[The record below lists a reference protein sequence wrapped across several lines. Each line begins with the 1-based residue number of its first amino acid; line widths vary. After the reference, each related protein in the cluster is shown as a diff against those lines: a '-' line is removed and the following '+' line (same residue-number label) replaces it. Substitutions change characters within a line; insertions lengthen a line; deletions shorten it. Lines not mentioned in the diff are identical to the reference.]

1 MRPLW
6 VGSDTPRISRLEG
19 GALTEVIEAGR
30 PSFLAEHPSGRR
42 LYAVDEGEGGAVA
55 AFAVED
61 GALSHTGAT
70 GSGGSGPCHLLVHPG
85 GSWLYV
91 SNYGDGTAAAIGLDA
106 EGDLTEDRV
115 ELSHSGSGPRQDRQE
130 ASHAHSATLSPGGGW
145 LIIADL
151 GTDELRSYRLQDGR
165 PVGDP
170 VLSAMPAGSG
180 PRHTAVAGDLVY
192 VAGELSCEVVTVRWH
207 EDSGRADVLGTVGV
221 TTAPVRSG
229 EESTL
234 SHLELL
240 GPTALVVGV
249 RGADTLAVV
258 GIGDDGVASALRAE
272 VSTVAWPRHL
282 CVVDDTVL
290 VAGERADLIGVHPV
304 RAAGE
309 AIAVG
314 ELARTVAA
322 AAPMCLLPTR

>member
-1 MRPLW
+1 MQPIW
-6 VGSDTPRISRLEG
+6 VGSETPRIFRLEG
-19 GALTEVIEAGR
+19 DTLTEATEAGR

-42 LYAVDEGEGGAVA
+42 VYAVDERDPGGVA
-55 AFAVED
+55 AFAVE
-61 GALSHTGAT
+61 GGSLHRTGEA
-70 GSGGSGPCHLLVHPG
+70 GSGGSGPCHLLVHPDG
-85 GSWLYV
+85 RWLYV
-91 SNYGDGTAAAIGLDA
+91 SNYGDGTAAAIALDA
-106 EGDLTEDRV
+106 EGDLTQDRV
-115 ELSHSGSGPRQDRQE
+115 ELRHSGSGPRQDRQDG
-130 ASHAHSATLSPGGGW
+130 AHAHSATLSPGGGW
-145 LIIADL
+145 LIVADL
-151 GTDELRSYRLQDGR
+151 GTDELRAYPLQDGR

-207 EDSGRADVLGTVGV
+207 EDSGRAEVLGSVGV

-258 GIGDDGVASALRAE
+258 GIGEDGVASALRAE
-272 VSTVAWPRHL
+272 VPTVAWPRHL

-290 VAGERADLIGVHPV
+290 VAGERADLIGVHPM

-309 AIAVG
+309 SIAVG
-314 ELARTVAA
+314 EVTRTIAA
-322 AAPMCLLPTR
+322 ATPMCLLPTR